1 MPDLPDVAIEVH
13 TRLPPQPLPPN
24 RFRFPDPRNAPAGGF
39 VAAGGDLAP
48 QTIVAAY
55 RTGLFPWPHDGVDTL
70 WWSPDPRAILRP
82 DRFHVSRRLARRL
95 RQARFRVTFDA
106 AFAQVIASCA
116 VRPEGTWI
124 TPGMMRAYLRLHT
137 LGWAHS
143 VEVWNPEGAL
153 AGGLYGLRV
162 DGLFGAESMFHRAT
176 DASKIAL
183 FALARLAPRAGI
195 SLIDVQLPT
204 PHLES
209 LGCEPVPRDR
219 YLELVAAVA
228 RAPSPGSR

>member
-1 MPDLPDVAIEVH
+1 MPALPEVPLAVQ
-13 TRLPPQPLPPN
+13 TRLPPQPLPPS
-24 RFRFPDPRNAPAGGF
+24 RFRFPDPRGAPPSGF

-48 QTIVAAY
+48 ETIVAAY

-70 WWSPDPRAILRP
+70 WWSPDPRAILP
-82 DRFHVSRRLARRL
+82 PERFHVSRRLARRV
-95 RQARFRVTFDA
+95 RQGRFRVTLDA
-106 AFAQVIASCA
+106 AFAQVIAACA

-124 TPGMMRAYLRLHT
+124 TPGMKRAYLRLHT

-143 VEVWNPEGAL
+143 VEVWNSDGAL
-153 AGGLYGLRV
+153 VGGLYGLRV

-183 FALARLAPRAGI
+183 LALCQHAPRAGI

-204 PHLES
+204 DHLAS
-209 LGCEPVPRDR
+209 LGAQAIPRDR
-219 YLELVAAVA
+219 YLELVAAA
-228 RAPSPGSR
+228 RAPAQPNQ